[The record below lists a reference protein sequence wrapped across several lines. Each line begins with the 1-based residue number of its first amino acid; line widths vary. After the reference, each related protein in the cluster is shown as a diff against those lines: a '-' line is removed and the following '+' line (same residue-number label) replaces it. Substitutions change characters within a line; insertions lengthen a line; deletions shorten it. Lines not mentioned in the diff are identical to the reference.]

1 MDMFIKMKT
10 PLMHDVQPGFTATML
25 PDVSNSSSEASLPL
39 EPVPPWWWMWFCYAF
54 HHRRRNSA
62 TADDDAGPNFWTSR
76 AGLLRGDDRRSA
88 RPRFP
93 VVSTH
98 RPV

>member
-1 MDMFIKMKT
+1 MPMFIKMKT

-62 TADDDAGPNFWTSR
+62 TADDDAGPNF
-76 AGLLRGDDRRSA
+76 
-88 RPRFP
+88 
-93 VVSTH
+93 
-98 RPV
+98 